1 MPGTSDRG
9 FTLIELLIVVA
20 IISIIA
26 GMSVPGLMRARMTA
40 NETSALGS
48 LKVVTEAQISYSTA
62 CGNGA
67 LREPRLSFSG
77 PRLAAGRRP
86 SSHRTSARRRR
97 LRRAKATTTRLHA
110 GAGSVAGPKDCAAR
124 ATNTA
129 YYASAV
135 AQTYGQTGTRSF
147 ATNTN
152 ATVYQKNSSVAL
164 TEPFAASGGIP
175 IQ

>member
-20 IISIIA
+20 IISILA
-26 GMSVPGLMRARMTA
+26 AMSTPGLMRARMTA
-40 NETSALGS
+40 NETSALAS
-48 LKVVTEAQISYSTA
+48 LKVVNEAQISYSAA

-67 LREPRLSFSG
+67 Y
-77 PRLAAGRRP
+77 
-86 SSHRTSARRRR
+86 
-97 LRRAKATTTRLHA
+97 ATTFVILGTPLGGGTAAFISSDLGSSANPKKSGYKYSLAA

-124 ATNTA
+124 VTETA

-135 AQTYGQTGTRSF
+135 AQAYGQTGTRSF
-147 ATNTN
+147 ATNTS
-152 ATVYQKNSSVAL
+152 ATVYQKNSSIAI
-164 TEPFAASGGIP
+164 TEPFASSGALP

>member
-1 MPGTSDRG
+1 MSGTSDRG

-20 IISIIA
+20 IIGIVA
-26 GMSVPGLMRARMTA
+26 GMSTPGLMRARMTA
-40 NETSALGS
+40 NETSALSS
-48 LKVVTEAQISYSTA
+48 LKVVNEAQVSYATA

-67 LREPRLSFSG
+67 YATSFIILGTPIGGGTAAFISPDLGSSAAPKKSG
-77 PRLAAGRRP
+77 YKYALA
-86 SSHRTSARRRR
+86 
-97 LRRAKATTTRLHA
+97 A
-110 GAGSVAGPKDCAAR
+110 GAGSVAGPKDCAGR

-135 AQTYGQTGTRSF
+135 AQTYGQTGIRSF

-164 TEPFAASGGIP
+164 SEPFAASGGLP